1 MSTGTE
7 WTPEERALVARR
19 RVVVDRRAYLDVPAD
34 GACLFRA
41 FAFGLTNDPAFAR
54 ERLTPEARAVLQSL
68 RDRAADWQARHW
80 ADVHEQALAV
90 ADEPWLRGAC
100 ADTASARCM
109 RRYTRGMRQPRRW
122 GGHFE
127 LVALARVYG
136 RTVVVRGDGFSKP
149 LVIAGSERRRPVSL
163 YYAGG
168 AHYLARLA

>member
-1 MSTGTE
+1 ME
-7 WTPEERALVARR
+7 WTEKERALVERCKVRIGSRR
-19 RVVVDRRAYLDVPAD
+19 YVDVPGD

-41 FAFGLTNDPAFAR
+41 FAFGLTHDPAYLR
-54 ERLTPEARAVLQSL
+54 ERLTTEARVVLQSL
-68 RDRAADWQARHW
+68 RDEAADWQVRHW

-90 ADEPWLRGAC
+90 AEEAWLRGAC
-100 ADTASARCM
+100 ADAASARCM
-109 RRYTRGMRQPRRW
+109 RRYTRGMREPARW

-136 RTVVVRGDGFSKP
+136 RTVVVRGDGFSKA
-149 LVIAGSERRRPVSL
+149 LVIAGSRVRRPVSL